1 MKQHVCHWKEDKG
14 LIKRK
19 QLETKKHF
27 MDTSRG
33 ISVLLIKNSKVGTER
48 KCKNPPFLTTETI

>member
-14 LIKRK
+14 LIKRN

-33 ISVLLIKNSKVGTER
+33 NFSATD
-48 KCKNPPFLTTETI
+48 